1 MKYMHDTRA
10 NKMEEGHDTI
20 QAKKRAIH
28 DDTHIWGKTDP
39 TFGGNPIPI
48 RTLPEPGDS
57 NCAPPREKKGLWRHY
72 LSSK

>member
-28 DDTHIWGKTDP
+28 DDTQIGGESDP
-39 TFGGNPIPI
+39 KSGGESDRHPSQ
-48 RTLPEPGDS
+48 R
-57 NCAPPREKKGLWRHY
+57 GLTAVRI
-72 LSSK
+72 L

>member
-28 DDTHIWGKTDP
+28 DDTQIWGETDP
-39 TFGGNPIPI
+39 TFGGNPP
-48 RTLPEPGDS
+48 
-57 NCAPPREKKGLWRHY
+57 APLIHE
-72 LSSK
+72 